1 MDEFEEA
8 RLKAFDFIKSFES
21 VDKFNTEQLKY
32 YKLDRFVEAWKLR
45 VEIIDE
51 SNKII
56 EVTIHICFKLDFPL
70 SIPSLYLSSSDYEK
84 LKYLP
89 HIDTN
94 RLICTF
100 DSEVTKTDVSQ
111 PSKVVLECINR
122 AKKIISEGIKK
133 ENFEDFED
141 EFLSYW
147 ECNYSKSDF
156 VLNNFLNLIDP
167 HESISS
173 PLLINL
179 KTKLGG
185 FNYVIH
191 NDNKISD
198 KFKSHLKQQKI
209 DFTEQSVFY
218 FELEK
223 KNFLPPFN
231 FNNEEVIILL
241 NSIDSNL
248 VKQYES
254 YLNNPTTE
262 TGLVLVNFK
271 TKKNKVLIGWVNSP
285 LTFNNKKGFRPNA
298 IKPFEAI
305 SKFQRKDKVIR
316 VLPETYTQSRLSMRT
331 SGLIMQAE
339 YKFLIVG
346 IGSVGSHLIS
356 FLNSLN
362 MPEFRLVDNDIL
374 AVENIGRHFLGFN
387 SLKKYKTK
395 GMKDYLNQ
403 LNPIQEIKTIEKS
416 IIDVAINEI
425 SFLNE
430 TDYIFVA
437 TGKDNIDG
445 WLFNS
450 LKKGEILKPI
460 FIIWVEPY
468 LAGGHIIY
476 LNPKNLIDYEKLFQ
490 DNHYKY
496 NIIDNK
502 YYNSPENTIALK
514 EAGCQ
519 TTYIPYSSQNLM
531 LFLAGIFPIITSIIV
546 NSKLDSK
553 IFTWIGDL
561 DFLVSNKIDI
571 SDFASKNSFGE
582 IIENHD

>member
-1 MDEFEEA
+1 MDQFEEA

-21 VDKFNTEQLKY
+21 VDKFNAEQLRY
-32 YKLDRFVEAWKLR
+32 YKLDRFVEAWKLK
-45 VEIIDE
+45 IDILDK
-51 SNKII
+51 NNQII
-56 EVTIHICFKLDFPL
+56 EVTIHLCFKFDFPL
-70 SIPSLYLSSSDYEK
+70 SVPILFLSSADYEK
-84 LKYLP
+84 LKYIP

-111 PSKVVLECINR
+111 PAKVVLECIKR

-133 ENFEDFED
+133 ENFEEFEE
-141 EFLSYW
+141 EFISYW
-147 ECNYSKSDF
+147 ECNYSKSDL
-156 VLNNFLNLIDP
+156 VLNNFLSLINP

-179 KTKLGG
+179 KTQIVG
-185 FNYVIH
+185 FKYIIH
-191 NDNKISD
+191 NNNKISE
-198 KFKSHLKQQKI
+198 KFKSYLNQQKI
-209 DFTEQSVFY
+209 DYTEQNVFY
-218 FELEK
+218 FELEN
-223 KNFLPPFN
+223 KNFIPPFD
-231 FNNEEVIILL
+231 FNNEEVLVLL

-248 VKQYES
+248 IRLYES
-254 YLNNPTTE
+254 YLNNPKTE

-271 TKKNKVLIGWVNSP
+271 TKDNKVLIGWVNSP
-285 LTFNNKKGFRPNA
+285 LTFNNKKGFRPN
-298 IKPFEAI
+298 IMKPFEAI
-305 SKFQRKDKVIR
+305 SKYQRKDKVIR
-316 VLPETYTQSRLSMRT
+316 VLPETYTQRRLSIRT
-331 SGLIMQAE
+331 SGLVTQPE
-339 YKFLIVG
+339 YKFSIAGV
-346 IGSVGSHLIS
+346 GSVGSHLIS

-374 AVENIGRHFLGFN
+374 AVENIGRHLLGFN

-416 IIDVAINEI
+416 IIDVVVNEI
-425 SFLNE
+425 SFINE

-437 TGKDNIDG
+437 TGKDNIDE

-450 LKKGEILKPI
+450 LKKGEILKPM

-476 LNPKNLIDYEKLFQ
+476 LNPKNLIDYENLFK
-490 DNHYKY
+490 DNNYKY

-531 LFLAGIFPIITSIIV
+531 LFLASVFPFITSTII

-553 IFTWIGDL
+553 VFTWIGDL
-561 DFLVSNKIDI
+561 DFLISNNIDI
-571 SDFASKNSFGE
+571 SDFASTSSFGK
-582 IIENHD
+582 IIENND